1 MPEPEVGKWAE
12 YVARVSG
19 DATATEIMNKMGR
32 RVNRTTPMRWAEGAS
47 PQPAQAALF
56 ALAYGRLPVE
66 AFVAA
71 GWLTIEEARKAI
83 DADAIKL
90 LTELGIPQA
99 RSEDEVPPTQA
110 RRAKT
115 RRAVPTSPEPAAP
128 RRPARR
134 A

>member
-1 MPEPEVGKWAE
+1 MADMGRWAE

-19 DATATEIMNKMGR
+19 DATATEIMNKMDN

-83 DADAIKL
+83 DADSIRL
-90 LTELGIPQA
+90 LNELGIPSA
-99 RSEDEVPPTQA
+99 RGNDEVPPTQA

-115 RRAVPTSPEPAAP
+115 RRAVPTTQGPVATP
-128 RRPARR
+128 RRARK